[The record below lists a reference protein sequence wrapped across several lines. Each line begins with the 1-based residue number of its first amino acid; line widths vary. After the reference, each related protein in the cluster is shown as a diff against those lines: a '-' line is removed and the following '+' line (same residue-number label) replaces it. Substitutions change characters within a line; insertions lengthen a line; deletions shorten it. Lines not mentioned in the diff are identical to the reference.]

1 MYLFLPLIGSLKLS
15 KAAGCLMLSDQLWEA
30 ELAKL
35 ATECLPRDACV
46 IITPSSKAGS
56 DDYWNMDQMISQV

>member
-1 MYLFLPLIGSLKLS
+1 MQTALMMVSDFVCQATGR
-15 KAAGCLMLSDQLWEA
+15 LMLSVQLWEA

-56 DDYWNMDQMISQV
+56 DDYWNMDQMIVQV